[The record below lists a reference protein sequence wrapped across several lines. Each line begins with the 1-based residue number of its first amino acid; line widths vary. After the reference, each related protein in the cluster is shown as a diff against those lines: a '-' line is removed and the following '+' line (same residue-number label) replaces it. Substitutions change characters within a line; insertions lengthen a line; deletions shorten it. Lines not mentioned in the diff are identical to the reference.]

1 MNRRFDLESNSL
13 EFDPEFGFEN
23 GGFAF
28 ETNGQEWETTVN
40 RSSADYIKWVQQ
52 SLNSIL
58 GLRLATDG
66 AMGPQTRSAIRSF
79 QQQQGLTPDGL
90 LGSKTEAALIA
101 AGAAAPTGT
110 AQPRNPQQSSCPQFT
125 PVAVETPGGE
135 RIQNKKIPDSSDIV
149 IVQGAFA

>member
-52 SLNSIL
+52 SLNSLL

-66 AMGPQTRSAIRSF
+66 AMGPQTRSAISSF
-79 QQQQGLTPDGL
+79 
-90 LGSKTEAALIA
+90 
-101 AGAAAPTGT
+101 
-110 AQPRNPQQSSCPQFT
+110 
-125 PVAVETPGGE
+125 
-135 RIQNKKIPDSSDIV
+135 
-149 IVQGAFA
+149 